1 MESYV
6 VPMKKIALG
15 KYDNF
20 LPSFVINCIQVYEVG
35 LSHPLAAA
43 AATMLISLMLPFN
56 SLVNIVLCIWPL
68 FIQLIQIF
76 FSHWHYVYSSKIGSI
91 KLFDAYMDA
100 LKEFDVRYVNG
111 SQMNTEG
118 ILRKACEWVTNEHWN
133 WQIASHPVPWSSYGA
148 EGIWCNSSMQ
158 SNLQGS
164 LSLFY
169 LIWNFGRRVAFKLKS
184 EHAFAQAGSKPEI
197 KMSRT

>member
-1 MESYV
+1 
-6 VPMKKIALG
+6 
-15 KYDNF
+15 
-20 LPSFVINCIQVYEVG
+20 
-35 LSHPLAAA
+35 
-43 AATMLISLMLPFN
+43 
-56 SLVNIVLCIWPL
+56 
-68 FIQLIQIF
+68 
-76 FSHWHYVYSSKIGSI
+76 
-91 KLFDAYMDA
+91 MDA

-111 SQMNTEG
+111 SQMNIEG

>member
-1 MESYV
+1 
-6 VPMKKIALG
+6 MKKIALG

-43 AATMLISLMLPFN
+43 AMLISLMLHFN
-56 SLVNIVLCIWPL
+56 SIVNIVLCIWPL

-100 LKEFDVRYVNG
+100 LVKEFYVRHVNG
-111 SQMNTEG
+111 SPMNTESDK
-118 ILRKACEWVTNEHWN
+118 LRVNQCLEAAME
-133 WQIASHPVPWSSYGA
+133 
-148 EGIWCNSSMQ
+148 
-158 SNLQGS
+158 
-164 LSLFY
+164 
-169 LIWNFGRRVAFKLKS
+169 RRVS
-184 EHAFAQAGSKPEI
+184 EVTVPCKVICRVVYLYFIWSETLTEGLPLN
-197 KMSRT
+197 